1 MVHLQDLPSLIGKQF
16 ATGITFAW
24 AVACGAAGTAKTTDH
39 NPTSND
45 RNAGS
50 YLVGRDGKVST
61 AYADGS
67 DRGIETKVL
76 PGLLSC
82 LAGNAAGDTVQQ
94 FELDTGFRRILLVN
108 VISGDAR
115 TAVGTQNQKTIVDG
129 LQVGITIG
137 AGSELVAFLDG
148 MLQGNG
154 PASDLHVTFDKD
166 DAASFASLGQA
177 RG

>member
-1 MVHLQDLPSLIGKQF
+1 M
-16 ATGITFAW
+16 
-24 AVACGAAGTAKTTDH
+24 
-39 NPTSND
+39 
-45 RNAGS
+45 
-50 YLVGRDGKVST
+50 
-61 AYADGS
+61 
-67 DRGIETKVL
+67 
-76 PGLLSC
+76 LSC
-82 LAGNAAGDTVQQ
+82 LAGNAAGDAVQQ
-94 FELDTGFRRILLVN
+94 FEFDAGFRWILLVN

-115 TAVGTQNQKTIVDG
+115 TAVGAQNQKTIVDG